1 MERFE
6 IEEPP
11 PPYERPPSYSAA
23 RLDHMRQT
31 LRRVLAFTL
40 LALAVIATIVF
51 FVVLEQPESCTPHN
65 SNALNGCKNVTI
77 DLNAQALNDSS
88 PDDALWGATS
98 PPFYPSP
105 WMDGTGGWA
114 EAYAKA
120 QEFVKQMTLL
130 EKVNL
135 TTGTGW
141 ESGPCVGN
149 VGPIPRLGL
158 HSLCMQDS
166 PTGIRFTDY
175 NSAFTSGGT
184 VAASFDRRIWY
195 QRGYDMGAEFNGKG
209 IDVLLGPV
217 VGPLG
222 RTPTGGRNWEGFSPD
237 PALSGIAV
245 AETIKGI
252 QDAGVIAC
260 TKHYIVNEQEHFRQ
274 APEAQGFGVNIT
286 ESISSNLDDITLHEL
301 YLWPFADAVRAG
313 TGAIMCSYNQINN
326 SYGCQNSHLLNYILK
341 GELGFQGFIMSDWQ
355 AQHSGVGSSLAGMDM
370 AMPGD
375 TLFSTGDAFWG
386 ANMTLAVVNG
396 TIPDWRLDDSATRI
410 MAAYFFANRD
420 KNVVPTNFNSWTLDT
435 FGYAN
440 AIADANF
447 GQVNHHVNV
456 RANHAKNIREAAAKS
471 TVLLKNVN
479 GTLPLTGKEKLIGV
493 FGSDAGDAQ
502 SGPNGCDNRGCTNG
516 TLAMGWGSGTANFP
530 YLISPLTAIQNEVYA
545 NNGNIDWVTD
555 DYNYDRAFALAAQV
569 SHALVFVNSD
579 SGEGFINYDG
589 NIGDRNNLTVWH
601 DGEALIANV
610 TSVNNNTIVVIHS
623 VGPVELG
630 AFNDN
635 PNVTAII
642 WAGLPGEQSG
652 NALAD
657 VLYGRVNPGA
667 KLPFTFGAKREDY
680 GTELLYEP
688 NNGEGAPQDN
698 FNEGVFIDYRSFDKN
713 NVTPTYEFGFGLSYT
728 TFSYSDLQVVKHTV
742 ADYTPNTGNT
752 TAAPVLGNFSTD
764 LADYQFPEGFQP
776 IPGYIYPYL
785 NSTDAATA
793 NNDPVAE
800 YGQPNESYIPDG
812 ALDGSPQSKIPAGGA
827 PGGNPA
833 LYDVLFTVTALVTNT
848 GDVVGDEV
856 PQLYVS
862 LGGPNDPVNQ
872 LRGFER
878 YTIEPG
884 ASARFGVDVTRR
896 DLSNW
901 DPVSQNWVISDYA
914 KTVRVGSSSRNLPL
928 EVELDI

>member
-1 MERFE
+1 MRFNSATAALAAVPFVASQ
-6 IEEPP
+6 PP
-11 PPYERPPSYSAA
+11 RLDALPSAERPLPERSLSPGSVLRWRDTAKA
-23 RLDHMRQT
+23 RLKR
-31 LRRVLAFTL
+31 A
-40 LALAVIATIVF
+40 AVAIVAMGVA
-51 FVVLEQPESCTPHN
+51 VVLGIAIALNN
-65 SNALNGCKNVTI
+65 SN
-77 DLNAQALNDSS
+77 

-105 WMDGTGGWA
+105 WMDGSGGWA

-141 ESGPCVGN
+141 EAGPCVGN
-149 VGPIPRLGL
+149 VGPVPRLGL

-166 PTGIRFTDY
+166 PNGIRFTDY

-184 VAASFDRRIWY
+184 IAASFDRRLWY
-195 QRGYDMGAEFNGKG
+195 KRGNDMGAEFAGKG

-237 PALSGIAV
+237 PVLSGIAV
-245 AETIKGI
+245 AETVKGI

-260 TKHYIVNEQEHFRQ
+260 TKHYILNEQEHFRQ
-274 APEAQGFGVNIT
+274 APESQDYGVNIT
-286 ESISSNLDDITLHEL
+286 ESISSNIDDKTMHEL

-326 SYGCQNSHLLNYILK
+326 SYGCQNSHTLNYLLK
-341 GELGFQGFIMSDWQ
+341 GELGFQGFVMSDWQ
-355 AQHSGVGSSLAGMDM
+355 AQHSGVGSSLAGLDM

-375 TLFSTGDAFWG
+375 TLFSTGYAFWG
-386 ANMTLAVVNG
+386 GNMTLAVLNG
-396 TIPDWRLDDSATRI
+396 TIPEWRLDDSATRI
-410 MAAYFFANRD
+410 LAAYFLTGRD
-420 KNVVPTNFNSWTLDT
+420 KSNIPTNFNSWTLET
-435 FGYAN
+435 EGYEN
-440 AIADANF
+440 AIADANW
-447 GQVNHHVNV
+447 GVVNQHVNV
-456 RANHAKNIREAAAKS
+456 RADHFKNIREAAAKS

-479 GTLPLTGKEKLIGV
+479 GTLPLTGKEKFVGV
-493 FGSDAGDAQ
+493 FGSDAGD
-502 SGPNGCDNRGCTNG
+502 SPNGPNGCDNHGCTNG
-516 TLAMGWGSGTANFP
+516 TLAMGWGSGTANYP

-545 NNGNIDWVTD
+545 NNGVIDWVTE
-555 DYNYDRAFALAAQV
+555 DYNYDRVNAVAAQA

-579 SGEGFINYDG
+579 SGEGFIIYDG
-589 NIGDRNNLTVWH
+589 NTGDRNNLTIWH
-601 DGEALIANV
+601 DGETLISNV
-610 TSVNNNTIVVIHS
+610 TSVNNNTIVIIHS

-635 PNVTAII
+635 PNVTAIV

-688 NNGEGAPQDN
+688 NNGSDAPQDD
-698 FNEGVFIDYRSFDKN
+698 FNEGVFIDYRGFDKR
-713 NVTPTYEFGFGLSYT
+713 NVTPIYEFGFGLSYT
-728 TFSYSDLQVVKHTV
+728 TFAYSDLQIVKHAV
-742 ADYTPNTGNT
+742 ADYAPTTGNT
-752 TAAPVLGNFSTD
+752 TAAPVLGNHSTD
-764 LADYQFPEGFQP
+764 IEDYQFPADVSP
-776 IPGYIYPYL
+776 IPLYVYPYL
-785 NSTDAATA
+785 NSTDPATA
-793 NNDPVAE
+793 NGDADSA
-800 YGQPNESYIPDG
+800 YGAPNESYIPAG
-812 ALDGSPQSKIPAGGA
+812 ALDGSPQPKIAAGGA

-833 LYDVLFTVTALVTNT
+833 LYDVLFTVTATVANT
-848 GDVVGDEV
+848 GAVAGDEV

-862 LGGPNDPVNQ
+862 LGGPDDPKVQ

-878 YTIEPG
+878 YTVQPG
-884 ASARFGVDVTRR
+884 QSVRFGVDLTRR
-896 DLSNW
+896 DLSSW
-901 DPVSQNWVISDYA
+901 DAESQNWVVSGYE
-914 KTVRVGSSSRNLPL
+914 KTVFVGSSSRRLPL
-928 EVELDI
+928 SGRLDV